1 MNKNYSCKILLLTIL
16 LTILSIILI
25 TCAKYKKNPVGSEY
39 FNENKMGNEKSCI
52 IYSAPSDTFFKN
64 INVKTGISSF
74 LNIGAVQNRN
84 ISAKS
89 MIKIQFY
96 PDTTQI
102 DSASLTLFI
111 HKFYG
116 QNNGIFSCSI
126 YKVAKQ
132 WDDDSLSAKNF
143 EPGFQG
149 EYIKDFTASLND
161 TIKSLAVSL
170 PSDLVQSWLDSTTAE
185 NNYGLLFVPN
195 NNQFITEFYSSEA
208 DSNQPMLKLYTSTEP
223 DTAGNVYPSQIV
235 APTDDIF
242 IPEGEFEPTSDHLFI
257 SNGLSLRVL
266 MYFDVSQIP
275 EKATINKAFLTVY
288 SDTTSAFPD
297 NQETFTV
304 SIFHTLNQ
312 NWTLP
317 DVQIDSVTYSRIP
330 IKSDSASADLT
341 SSVQN
346 WTSRMIENNG
356 LLLMGRNEYM
366 NLDYRKLYSSAADS
380 SKKPSLKIFYSIPP
394 EENFNN

>member
-1 MNKNYSCKILLLTIL
+1 MNKNYSYKILLLTV
-16 LTILSIILI
+16 LSVMLI
-25 TCAKYKKNPVGSEY
+25 TCVKYKKNPVGSDY
-39 FNENKMGNEKSCI
+39 FNEDEMGDEKSCI

-64 INVKTGISSF
+64 INIKTGISPF
-74 LNIGAVQNRN
+74 LNIGAVQNPN

-89 MIKIQFY
+89 LIKFKTY
-96 PDTTQI
+96 TDTTQI
-102 DSASLTLFI
+102 DSASLTLYI

-126 YKVAKQ
+126 YEVAKQ
-132 WDDDSLSAKNF
+132 WDDDSLCVQNYES
-143 EPGFQG
+143 GFQG
-149 EYIKDFTASLND
+149 EYIKDFTVSLND
-161 TIKSLAVSL
+161 TIKSLSVSL
-170 PSDLVQSWLDSTTAE
+170 PSALIQSWLDSTTAE

-195 NNQFITEFYSSEA
+195 NTQFITEFYSSKA
-208 DSNQPMLKLYTSTEP
+208 DSNQPALEIFTTTEP

-266 MYFDVSQIP
+266 MYFDVSEIP
-275 EKATINKAFLTVY
+275 EQATINKAFLTVY
-288 SDTTSAFPD
+288 SDTLSAFPD

-317 DVQIDSVTYSRIP
+317 DVQIDSVTYSSIP

-346 WTSRMIENNG
+346 WTSNMIKNNG

-366 NLDYRKLYSSAADS
+366 NLDYRKLYSSAADT

-394 EENFNN
+394 EENLNN